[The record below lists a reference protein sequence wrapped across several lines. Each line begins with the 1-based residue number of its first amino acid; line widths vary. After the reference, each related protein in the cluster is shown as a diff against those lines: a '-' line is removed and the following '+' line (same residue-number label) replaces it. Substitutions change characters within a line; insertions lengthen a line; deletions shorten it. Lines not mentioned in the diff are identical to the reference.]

1 MTKLLKQVIKQEDKN
16 IVKNRINKNVAE
28 LKKTIKESGK
38 ND

>member
-28 LKKTIKESGK
+28 LKKTIKDGGK

>member
-1 MTKLLKQVIKQEDKN
+1 MTRLLKSVIKQEDKN
-16 IVKNRINKNVAE
+16 IIKDRINKNVAE